1 MSSICYLRYMKLA
14 WYILSLFHVCILQ
27 ANNPLFFLYSFATL
41 FKPRYLRSQMPPSLY
56 SVFDMIRVVWSEI
69 LLFLVRGDLQA
80 TPREIHQTHFQFSFY
95 FTRKTLFFKIFRYV
109 IFTSWV
115 PIKIDQQIQQK
126 QKKSVMSLF
135 WMDILLL
142 INCRTRRIRCS

>member
-95 FTRKTLFFKIFRYV
+95 FTRKTFFFKSFVMWFLHHEFRSKS
-109 IFTSWV
+109 INKFNKS
-115 PIKIDQQIQQK
+115 
-126 QKKSVMSLF
+126 KKKLSCLCF
-135 WMDILLL
+135 EWTY
-142 INCRTRRIRCS
+142 CY